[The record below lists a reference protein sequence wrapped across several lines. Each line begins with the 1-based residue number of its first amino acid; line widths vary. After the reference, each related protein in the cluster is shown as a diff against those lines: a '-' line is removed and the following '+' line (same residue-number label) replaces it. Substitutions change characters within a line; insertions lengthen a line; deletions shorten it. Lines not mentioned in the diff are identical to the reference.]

1 MRRAMASAGLLTLLL
16 AARPLSAKEILI
28 PNVVAFARG
37 SYSSLWGT
45 EIRIINPTS
54 SPKSFRVVD
63 WIGSPRQRPYQVT
76 VLPGETVVRGGFGL
90 YTALWQQSPVLRVL
104 DEAEYGAAVC
114 EVDEGLLVLSRMLT
128 TTVVDPPGLA
138 GQGVCAPNAGEYVYG
153 DALFLGVCNY
163 GVGPV
168 LYADR
173 SFFDPGVPQNLLM
186 LNPRRN
192 HYRTNLVIV
201 NGDDEEAT
209 VSILVTNAT
218 GGTARLERRVPART
232 YFQMN
237 DVYALPELSGLEEL
251 SEMTEH
257 FGQRAV
263 VTCSTR
269 CYAIGYVI
277 SNHNNT
283 VSVVEPR

>member
-1 MRRAMASAGLLTLLL
+1 MRRLMAFAGLLTLLL

-90 YTALWQQSPVLRVL
+90 YTALWQQSPVLEVL

-138 GQGVCAPNAGEYVYG
+138 GQECAGMPQGSTSMATLSSW
-153 DALFLGVCNY
+153 AS
-163 GVGPV
+163 
-168 LYADR
+168 ATTASAR
-173 SFFDPGVPQNLLM
+173 SSTPIEASSIPGC
-186 LNPRRN
+186 RR
-192 HYRTNLVIV
+192 TFSCS
-201 NGDDEEAT
+201 T
-209 VSILVTNAT
+209 P
-218 GGTARLERRVPART
+218 GGTTTGR
-232 YFQMN
+232 
-237 DVYALPELSGLEEL
+237 
-251 SEMTEH
+251 
-257 FGQRAV
+257 
-263 VTCSTR
+263 
-269 CYAIGYVI
+269 I
-277 SNHNNT
+277 S
-283 VSVVEPR
+283 SS

>member
-1 MRRAMASAGLLTLLL
+1 MRRAMASAGLLALLL

-128 TTVVDPPGLA
+128 TTIVAPPGLA
-138 GQGVCAPNAGEYVYG
+138 GQGVCGHAAGEYVYG

-192 HYRTNLVIV
+192 HYRTNLVVV
-201 NGDDEEAT
+201 NGDEVEAT

-232 YFQMN
+232 YSQMN
-237 DVYALPELSGLEEL
+237 DIYALPELSGLEEL

>member
-1 MRRAMASAGLLTLLL
+1 
-16 AARPLSAKEILI
+16 
-28 PNVVAFARG
+28 
-37 SYSSLWGT
+37 
-45 EIRIINPTS
+45 
-54 SPKSFRVVD
+54 
-63 WIGSPRQRPYQVT
+63 
-76 VLPGETVVRGGFGL
+76 
-90 YTALWQQSPVLRVL
+90 
-104 DEAEYGAAVC
+104 
-114 EVDEGLLVLSRMLT
+114 MLT
-128 TTVVDPPGLA
+128 TPGVGPPGLA

-192 HYRTNLVIV
+192 HYRTNLVVV
-201 NGDDEEAT
+201 NGDEEEAT
-209 VSILVTNAT
+209 VSIVVTNAT